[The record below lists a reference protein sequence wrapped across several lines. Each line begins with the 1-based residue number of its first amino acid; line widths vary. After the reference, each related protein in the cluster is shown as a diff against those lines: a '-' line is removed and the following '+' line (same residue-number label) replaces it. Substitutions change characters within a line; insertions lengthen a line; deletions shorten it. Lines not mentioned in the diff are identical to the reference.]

1 MGLEDR
7 DWYREKPSG
16 AWKDRWGGS
25 GNSGG
30 WRRTPTSPTPES
42 WERPSPP
49 RRSASGGISLRAGVW
64 SAVAVS
70 AVATAAVWQFDLL
83 RLRVPVSSQAPSIVQ
98 PSRLAPPRPLV
109 PPTPAA
115 DPTAPNVVRLTPS
128 PGLDTPVTA
137 ITKWSVTGPR
147 FGTVAVVVPIGK
159 TPREALVV
167 AFAERGFQLVG

>member
-16 AWKDRWGGS
+16 AWKDRWRGS
-25 GNSGG
+25 S
-30 WRRTPTSPTPES
+30 REASA
-42 WERPSPP
+42 PS
-49 RRSASGGISLRAGVW
+49 RRSTSGGISLRAGVW

-70 AVATAAVWQFDLL
+70 AVATAAGWHFDWLK
-83 RLRVPVSSQAPSIVQ
+83 LRVPASSKELSIAQSTAV
-98 PSRLAPPRPLV
+98 V
-109 PPTPAA
+109 PPTPVL
-115 DPTAPNVVRLTPS
+115 PTAPNVVRLTPR

-137 ITKWSVTGPR
+137 IAKWSVTGPR
-147 FGTVAVVVPIGK
+147 FGTVSVVVPIGK